1 MNPSTASFFPAVP
14 SVRFALC
21 AGVIFVLAGP
31 ATAPGQ
37 TPVVSPA
44 LPAFQPETLPLP
56 TSPAEALAALRS
68 AIGRGDAA
76 SVERLATGVGPLLV
90 SALNAP
96 GSATSIAAVLRAIE
110 TRSPQTA
117 ASGARIA
124 NSIATLAAT
133 MVTGLGNAAARSA
146 GTLAAAVSAV
156 IARPNVIATAPAVVG
171 KAASVAAEIASNADV
186 IRANPALV
194 AQIASDTAVVA
205 KNPAVLQA
213 TPTVS
218 AAIAVS
224 VSVIVSNPAVRA
236 AAPDLAR
243 SAAADA
249 TAIIRNEAVTFS
261 SQAIEFVEK
270 NLGLTPRLSID
281 PSLNVSPSG
290 G

>member
-1 MNPSTASFFPAVP
+1 MNPSTASFLPAVP
-14 SVRFALC
+14 SVRVALC
-21 AGVIFVLAGP
+21 AGLLFMLIGP
-31 ATAPGQ
+31 SSASGQ
-37 TPVVSPA
+37 TPAVSPA
-44 LPAFQPETLPLP
+44 TPLLQPETLPVP
-56 TSPAEALAALRS
+56 TSPAAALAALRA

-76 SVERLATGVGPLLV
+76 DVERLAAGFGPLLV

-96 GSATSIAAVLRAIE
+96 GSATSIAAVLRAID
-110 TRSPQTA
+110 TGSPQSA
-117 ASGARIA
+117 AAGARIA
-124 NSIATLAAT
+124 NSVATLAAT
-133 MVTGLGNAAARSA
+133 MVTGLGNTSARSA

-156 IARPNVIATAPAVVG
+156 IARPNVIATAPGVVG

-186 IRANPALV
+186 IRANPGLV

-213 TPTVS
+213 TPAVS

-224 VSVIVSNPAVRA
+224 VSVIVSNPAVRV
-236 AAPDLAR
+236 AAPELVR

-261 SQAIEFVEK
+261 SPAIGFVEK
-270 NLGLTPRLSID
+270 NLGLTPRMSID